1 MLDVEK
7 ELSLE
12 ADQQSGQFV
21 LHDIVKSYGQVWC
34 LVNNLK

>member
-12 ADQQSGQFV
+12 ADQQSGQF
-21 LHDIVKSYGQVWC
+21 LLQDIVRIGSAPQDVIG
-34 LVNNLK
+34 NR